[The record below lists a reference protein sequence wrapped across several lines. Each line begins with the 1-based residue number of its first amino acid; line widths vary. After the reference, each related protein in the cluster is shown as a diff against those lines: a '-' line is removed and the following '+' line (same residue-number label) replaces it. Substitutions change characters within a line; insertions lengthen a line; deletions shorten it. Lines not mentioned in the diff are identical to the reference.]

1 MWLSRRQCA
10 APSPFVP
17 ASGTSGFEQLEQA
30 KLQLS
35 RAEEEKRA
43 LRAWAALAEERVAH
57 VCGMN
62 ARAETEVAGAQATL
76 ATALDEQRA
85 AVEAKLSTQQE
96 LRHARIELGEA
107 EERYDFLRQAKGAL
121 RDELHRVQ
129 AQVAELQTERHALL
143 AQGER
148 LAEKWRREASGLE
161 QRAASAEQRGAQLV
175 REVDMLTAAREA
187 ARSALLRSD
196 AALRHAE
203 ERLARAEAQG
213 RSAAQRGDALEEQLH
228 RERD

>member
-30 KLQLS
+30 KLHLR

-107 EERYDFLRQAKGAL
+107 EGLLVPLYGMSKGAL
-121 RDELHRVQ
+121 HLKRP
-129 AQVAELQTERHALL
+129 T
-143 AQGER
+143 
-148 LAEKWRREASGLE
+148 
-161 QRAASAEQRGAQLV
+161 
-175 REVDMLTAAREA
+175 
-187 ARSALLRSD
+187 
-196 AALRHAE
+196 
-203 ERLARAEAQG
+203 
-213 RSAAQRGDALEEQLH
+213 
-228 RERD
+228 